1 MAMISAVGAGN
12 MANAILDGAVAAGYL
27 KPEEIG
33 TYNIHE
39 EKRKRMA
46 EKGYRVYTSI
56 RELCL
61 ESRYIL
67 LSMKPQQAEEV
78 LQELAPSFSEEKVA
92 VSIAAGISRKFI
104 QGILGEGS
112 KVVLAMPNTPLLVG
126 CGTTALSC
134 CEPTTAEEFGFVRGL
149 FGSAGLVEEIPEDKM
164 NEIIAVSGST
174 PAYLYLIAKYFCEY
188 AQRQGLDFEL
198 VNRMFCQ
205 SMVGAARMMTET
217 GKSHQELIDM
227 VTSPKGTT
235 LMGLTALKEGG
246 LEELIERCCEATIR
260 RAYKLGK

>member
-1 MAMISAVGAGN
+1 MTTISALGAGN
-12 MANAILDGAVAAGYL
+12 MANAILDGAVSAGHL

-56 RELCL
+56 QELGR

-67 LSMKPQQAEEV
+67 LSVKPQQMEGV
-78 LQELAPSFSEEKVA
+78 LRELAPACSADKVV

-104 QGILGEGS
+104 AGILGEGT

-126 CGTTALSC
+126 CGATALAC
-134 CEPTTAEEFGFVRGL
+134 CPPTAPEEARFIRGL
-149 FGSAGLVEEIPEDKM
+149 FSSAGLVEEIPEDRM

-174 PAYLYLIAKYFCEY
+174 PAYLYMIAKHFCEY
-188 AQRQGLDFEL
+188 AQEQGIDFDL
-198 VNRMFCQ
+198 ANRMFCQ
-205 SMVGAARMMTET
+205 SMMGAARMMTET
-217 GKSHQELIDM
+217 GMTHKELIDM

-235 LMGLTALKEGG
+235 LMGLTALEEWG
-246 LEELIERCCEATIR
+246 LEEAIHRCCEATVR
-260 RAYKLGK
+260 RAYELGK

>member
-1 MAMISAVGAGN
+1 MAIISALGAGN

-39 EKRKRMA
+39 EKRRKMG
-46 EKGYRVYTSI
+46 EKGYRAYLSI
-56 RELCL
+56 PDLCRD
-61 ESRYIL
+61 SRYIL

-78 LQELAPSFSEEKVA
+78 LRELAPVYTPDKV
-92 VSIAAGISRKFI
+92 VISIAAGISRKYI

-112 KVVLAMPNTPLLVG
+112 KVMLAMPNTPLLVG
-126 CGTTALSC
+126 CGATALAC
-134 CEPTTAEEFGFVRGL
+134 CPPTTPEEARFVRGL
-149 FGSAGLVEEIPEDKM
+149 FSSAGLVEEIPEDKM

-174 PAYLYLIAKYFCEY
+174 PAYLYLIAKHFCEY
-188 AQRQGLDFEL
+188 AQDCGLDGGL
-198 VNRMFCQ
+198 ANRMFCQ
-205 SMVGAARMMTET
+205 TMIGAARMMTET
-217 GKSHQELIDM
+217 GMTHQQLIDM

-246 LEELIERCCEATIR
+246 LEAIIRDCCDATIR
-260 RAYKLGK
+260 RAYELGK